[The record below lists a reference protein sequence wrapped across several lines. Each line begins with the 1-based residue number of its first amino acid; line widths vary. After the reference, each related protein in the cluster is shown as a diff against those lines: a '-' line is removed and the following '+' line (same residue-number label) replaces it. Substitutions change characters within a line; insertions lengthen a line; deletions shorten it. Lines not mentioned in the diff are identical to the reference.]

1 MEKAM
6 KYLAATLTLLLV
18 GALAPAAWAE
28 VGVSVEFTGDE
39 IRVIRAWYR
48 DDDGQSG
55 SGRGNGKSKGLP
67 PGIAKNLER
76 GKPLPPG
83 IAKQQLP
90 VGLVSALPAPPK
102 GFERIIVDEKVL
114 LVEIATQ
121 VIHDIL
127 VDVVL
132 N

>member
-1 MEKAM
+1 M
-6 KYLAATLTLLLV
+6 KRIAAVLSLFFL
-18 GALAPAAWAE
+18 GSLAPVVQAE
-28 VGVSVEFTGDE
+28 VGVSVEFSGDE
-39 IRVIRAWYR
+39 IRVIRAWYQ
-48 DDDGQSG
+48 DDGRRSSSG
-55 SGRGNGKSKGLP
+55 KGNGRNKGLP

-90 VGLVSALPAPPK
+90 EGLVAALPAAPR
-102 GFERIIVDEKVL
+102 GFERIVVDEKVL

-127 VDVVL
+127 VDVIL